1 MFQFIMNVGNQIKQA
16 LANKGIGLKIVGKVD
31 LDALEMP
38 EQPKGIIMRDL
49 DELYNKLL
57 SEIDEQK
64 SIIDEIEKRM
74 KEGED
79 EMCKLASKR
88 KQLELRLE
96 YLKRKSAV
104 REKYNDLSMSN
115 VDRQKELTFQGIRP
129 ERMDVVHFHTP
140 KMGTTEEMDGVALV
154 KDENHYY
161 IAVDMYPHP
170 EQEDNVTTIME
181 ENPDG
186 TFEGIWPKYVVLK
199 KAQKFEEKYMRNLVD
214 KYADDIERADLY
226 IASADQIE
234 RAEITGIESAM
245 NGLCEKLS
253 VFDKDNTA
261 LNDARLKLKELYN
274 QLQKVHNERSKYSV
288 SKAMEKTQR
297 QLPII
302 MNDEAPAVEEEVH
315 EENFDFEPMEGLDL
329 DTETEKQYP
338 HLPYLRGKR
347 QMTTMNWPSIEPT
360 YEPWLR
366 FRLMSNIARLMM
378 KIRYSRALTYVMTE
392 DYFEELVK
400 RGKSYYKGMTVQ
412 DVVSEGEV
420 AAGVLVFPNQ
430 GHEDTIMYNIDCRHQ
445 MSIILVY
452 IREGR
457 TLFYESYSV
466 QEILGK
472 PRTDSYMSET
482 LRETGTEANRLFG
495 YIRNL
500 IISFLAM
507 ERDMERTVNH
517 LIEEGKGSAVEL
529 QITEKDD
536 VDTTDDKDVV
546 LRDANWYTDI
556 TVNREIP
563 VRGYISHRWCGSG
576 KDKYIKEVWVR
587 PHVKQGYHRSAG
599 VSKNA

>member
-1 MFQFIMNVGNQIKQA
+1 MNIGNKIKNA
-16 LANKGIGLKIVGKVD
+16 VTTTSVGLKVVGRVD
-31 LDALEMP
+31 LDALNMP
-38 EQPKGIIMRDL
+38 EQPKGNILKDL
-49 DELYNKLL
+49 DDIYEKLT
-57 SEIDEQK
+57 SEIDEQNT
-64 SIIDEIEKRM
+64 IIAEIEKRM

-88 KQLELRLE
+88 KQLELRHE
-96 YLKRKSAV
+96 YLKMKGEMRS
-104 REKYNDLSMSN
+104 KYNDFSMSN
-115 VDRQKELTFQGIRP
+115 TDRQKELTFQGIRP

-140 KMGTTEEMDGVALV
+140 KLGTMEEMDGVALV

-161 IAVDMYPHP
+161 LAIDMYAHP
-170 EQEDNVTTIME
+170 EQEDNATTIME
-181 ENPDG
+181 DNPDG

-214 KYADDIERADLY
+214 KYADDIERADIY
-226 IASADQIE
+226 IATVEENEQREMKEIRLTIE
-234 RAEITGIESAM
+234 KLTED
-245 NGLCEKLS
+245 LS

-261 LNDARLKLKELYN
+261 LNDARLKLKELDK
-274 QLQKVHNERSKYSV
+274 QLQKVGKERNKYSV
-288 SKAMEKTQR
+288 TRAMGKTNR
-297 QLPII
+297 QLPVI
-302 MNDEAPAVEEEVH
+302 MEAEDPSDEVEEIH
-315 EENFDFEPMEGLDL
+315 EENIDFEPMEGLDI
-329 DTETEKQYP
+329 DTDTEKQYP

-347 QMTTMNWPSIEPT
+347 QMTTMNWPSIDAT

-366 FRLMSNIARLMM
+366 YRLMSNIARLMM
-378 KIRYSRALTYVMTE
+378 KIKYSHALTYVMTE
-392 DYFEELVK
+392 EYFEELCN
-400 RGKSYYKGMTVQ
+400 RGKSHYKGMTVQ
-412 DVVSEGEV
+412 DVVNEGEV

-430 GHEDTIMYNIDCRHQ
+430 GHEDTVMYNIDCRHQ
-445 MSIILVY
+445 MSIIIVY

-457 TLFYESYSV
+457 TLFYESYSE

-472 PRTDSYMSET
+472 PSTDSFMCKS
-482 LRETGTEANRLFG
+482 LREAGTETNRLFG

-517 LIEEGKGSAVEL
+517 LIEEGKGSATEL
-529 QITEKDD
+529 QIVEGDE

-563 VRGYISHRWCGSG
+563 VRGYISHRWCGTG

-599 VSKNA
+599 VKK

>member
-16 LANKGIGLKIVGKVD
+16 LASKGIGLKIVGKVD

-38 EQPKGIIMRDL
+38 EQPKGNIMRDL
-49 DELYNKLL
+49 DDLYNKLV

-64 SIIDEIEKRM
+64 AIIDEIDKRM
-74 KEGED
+74 KTGEE

-96 YLKRKSAV
+96 YLKRKGAV
-104 REKYNDLSMSN
+104 RAKYNDLSLSN
-115 VDRQKELTFQGIRP
+115 DVRQKELTFQGIRP

-140 KMGTTEEMDGVALV
+140 KIGTAEEMDGVALV

-161 IAVDMYPHP
+161 LAVDMYPHP
-170 EQEDNVTTIME
+170 EQEDNATTIME

-226 IASADQIE
+226 IASVDQTERDEMAEIE
-234 RAEITGIESAM
+234 RAM

-253 VFDKDNTA
+253 VFDKDNTDI
-261 LNDARLKLKELYN
+261 NDARLKLKELEK
-274 QLQKVHNERSKYSV
+274 QLQKVHKERNKYSV
-288 SKAMEKTQR
+288 SKAMEKTQS
-297 QLPII
+297 QLPVI
-302 MNDEAPAVEEEVH
+302 MNEQEEETVEEEV
-315 EENFDFEPMEGLDL
+315 EDFEVEYEPVEGLDL

-347 QMTTMNWPSIEPT
+347 DMVTMNWPKIEKT

-366 FRLMSNIARLMM
+366 YRLMSNIARLMS
-378 KIRYSRALTYVMTE
+378 KIKLSRALTYVMTE
-392 DYFEELVK
+392 DYYEELSK
-400 RGKSYYKGMTVQ
+400 RGRSYYKGMTIH
-412 DVVSEGEV
+412 DVVSDGEV
-420 AAGVLVFPNQ
+420 SAGVLVFPNQ
-430 GHEDTIMYNIDCRHQ
+430 GHEDTVMYNIDCRHQ
-445 MSIILVY
+445 MSIIIVY

-457 TLFYESYSV
+457 TLFYESYSE

-472 PRTDSYMSET
+472 PRTDSFMCKS
-482 LRETGTEANRLFG
+482 LREAGTETNRLFG

-517 LIEEGKGSAVEL
+517 LIEEGKGSATEL
-529 QITEKDD
+529 QIVEGDE

-563 VRGYISHRWCGSG
+563 VRGYISHRWCGTG

-599 VSKNA
+599 VKK